1 MTHLFD
7 CAAPAGGGVQSISA
21 YTAVLSRIPHSNC
34 CKRVPNR
41 PPRPRECQVMHV
53 ALYLRWVAVAAT
65 QPPHIS
71 PPQAPSGRP
80 GNLLTS
86 PIPDRADTPQNSHN
100 VLYPGYSVTDHGMQS
115 RRAQSRRQSVL
126 RLVACAAVGHRRL
139 AGPNTPPRRW
149 SSQSAY
155 HRRGGPGRVVVLLPP
170 VARGTARGVRLRL
183 GAPPRPLRALTP
195 RDRHAHPVLEPA
207 KRGLREH
214 LRQTVGNH
222 LCAGLVEEAHPL

>member
-1 MTHLFD
+1 
-7 CAAPAGGGVQSISA
+7 
-21 YTAVLSRIPHSNC
+21 
-34 CKRVPNR
+34 
-41 PPRPRECQVMHV
+41 MHV
-53 ALYLRWVAVAAT
+53 ALYDGWPWPRHSH
-65 QPPHIS
+65 PIS
-71 PPQAPSGRP
+71 PPRRRQAGAPEISSRHQSP
-80 GNLLTS
+80 TVLTL
-86 PIPDRADTPQNSHN
+86 PTIPTM
-100 VLYPGYSVTDHGMQS
+100 YPGYSVTDHGMQS

-126 RLVACAAVGHRRL
+126 RLVACGAVGHRRL

-195 RDRHAHPVLEPA
+195 RDRHAHPVFEPA
-207 KRGLREH
+207 KSGLRER